1 MLSPAMPA
9 QKKPSSAFGAGL
21 IAMRQARGVTQGDLA
36 NAIGTSQRMISYYE
50 AGGGNP
56 PLETVIAIAHA
67 LKATPDQLL
76 GFSAPDA
83 PTVETAEDRHLW
95 NKFRLVRKIPEKD
108 RRALFRTLDTM
119 AKASGATI
127 KTRSESAA

>member
-1 MLSPAMPA
+1 MLSPTMPA
-9 QKKPSSAFGAGL
+9 QKKPGSAFGAGL

-36 NAIGTSQRMISYYE
+36 KAIGTSQRMISYYE

-56 PLETVIAIAHA
+56 PLETVIAIANA

-76 GFSAPDA
+76 GFAEPDA
-83 PTVETAEDRHLW
+83 PTVETAEDRRLW
-95 NKFRLVRKIPEKD
+95 NRFRLVRQIPEKD

-127 KTRSESAA
+127 KSRDGSAA